1 MAQTGFLPIQLYYST
16 TASATPSSGNLAN
29 GELGLNITDGK
40 LYYKDNTGTVKL
52 LAANLVPIA
61 NGGTNGTASPSAGAI
76 AYGTGTAYAFNSPG
90 TAGQYLQSNGTS
102 APTWVAAPT
111 GGAAVSNDTA
121 TTSYEYPLFASATTG
136 TPSTIYTSNSK
147 YLYKPST
154 GELLSSAMISNNGI
168 SLNNA
173 TISVDYTI
181 PAGYNGL
188 TAGPVTI
195 ASGITVTVDSSST
208 WVVV

>member
-16 TASATPSSGNLAN
+16 TASAAPSSGNLAN
-29 GELGLNITDGK
+29 GEVGLNITDGK

-61 NGGTNGTASPSAGAI
+61 NGGTNGTASPAAGTV
-76 AYGTGTAYAFNSPG
+76 AYGTGTAYAFTSAG
-90 TAGQYLQSNGTS
+90 TSGQYLQSNGTS
-102 APTWVAAPT
+102 APSWVSAV
-111 GGAAVSNDTA
+111 GGAALSNDTA
-121 TTSYEYPLFASATTG
+121 TASYEYPLFASTTSG
-136 TPSTIYTSNSK
+136 TPTTIYTSNSK

-195 ASGITVTVDSSST
+195 ASGITVTVDSSAT